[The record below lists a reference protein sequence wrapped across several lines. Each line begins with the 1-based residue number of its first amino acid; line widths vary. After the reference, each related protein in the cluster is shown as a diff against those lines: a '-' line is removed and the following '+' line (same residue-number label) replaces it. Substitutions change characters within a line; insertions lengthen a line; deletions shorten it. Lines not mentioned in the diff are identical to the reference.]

1 MRSQA
6 IVPTLA
12 LLLIGA
18 LAACGASTPA
28 ATLPTA
34 PTSAAGVATAS
45 SDGIPTSVTAEG
57 YHVLGQANAPLTIE
71 HFSDFL

>member
-1 MRSQA
+1 MRSLRLLP
-6 IVPTLA
+6 VLA

-28 ATLPTA
+28 AKLPTA
-34 PTSAAGVATAS
+34 PTSTAGVATAGV
-45 SDGIPTSVTAEG
+45 DGIPTSVTAEG
-57 YHVLGQANAPLTIE
+57 YHVLGQANAPITIE

>member
-6 IVPTLA
+6 LLPALA
-12 LLLIGA
+12 LLLGT

-28 ATLPTA
+28 ARLPAA
-34 PTSAAGVATAS
+34 PTNAAGVATAS
-45 SDGIPTSVTAEG
+45 SDDIPTSVTAEG
-57 YHVLGQANAPLTIE
+57 YHVLGQANAPITIE